1 MKKSKIILRLVG
13 LTMIYLTFLS
23 CKTKSNVNC
32 DAYGK
37 VNILK
42 IPYTDTIVMES
53 LHYHLEEEQL
63 CCWVPKDTNIYN
75 DTIYLE
81 LNYD

>member
-1 MKKSKIILRLVG
+1 MKNKLKILLVLVVLTLIGCKSQ
-13 LTMIYLTFLS
+13 
-23 CKTKSNVNC
+23 SNVNC

-37 VNILK
+37 VNTFK

>member
-1 MKKSKIILRLVG
+1 MKNKLKILLVLVVLTLIGCKSQ
-13 LTMIYLTFLS
+13 
-23 CKTKSNVNC
+23 SNVNC

-37 VNILK
+37 VNIFK